1 MTFAKDQQVRHPKFG
16 TGTVRM
22 HDGPTVT
29 VRFDHGLEEV
39 AAADLAAV
47 DSYADVLAR
56 PTWDPA
62 GEVLARALADAVRS
76 VNDAWGVF
84 ARSKIA
90 LLPHQLWVCR
100 QVKTTNPTRWLVADD
115 VGLGKTIEAG
125 LILMSLL
132 SAGEVKRL
140 LVLCPA
146 SLVEQWQTRLREM
159 FDIRLTAYAAEGDT
173 TAADFWNTQH
183 QVVASLHTLRADQN
197 DRHKR
202 LLEADPWDI
211 VIVDE
216 AHHLNADEKLGPTL
230 GYQLIAKMDKAG
242 RIGSMVFF
250 TGTPHRGKNH
260 GFLSLLHLLRPDLFD
275 PKNSLTGQL
284 PLLRQVMIR
293 NNKQDVTD
301 LQGNRLFQEPVVRA
315 ETYSYSPAEAHF
327 YHTLTEFI
335 VTGKTHAGTLN
346 RTAGE
351 AVMLVLVS
359 MQKLA
364 SSSVAAIRRALQ
376 KRLANV
382 THGRARKEQ
391 LEREVTAFRLLEE
404 EDDTDLLNEKQEELV
419 TVSAKLA
426 LMEDEAP
433 RLRELLEAADAVTE
447 ETKITAVLDLLRG
460 PLAGRP
466 VLLFTEYKAT
476 QSLLLSKLLAEY
488 GADSAT
494 FINGDGRAEGVSDGT
509 GRERTLTEP
518 RTAAA
523 ERFNAGTVRF
533 LVSTEAA
540 GEGID
545 LQRNCHTLIHV
556 DLPWNPMRMHQRVGR
571 LNRYGQTRRVEV
583 FTVRNPD
590 TVESRIWDQLTGK
603 LRQITLALGQVM
615 ANPEDLE
622 QLVLGMSSPA
632 MFRELFAEARDV
644 PPDDLTGWFDR
655 KTAQFGGRD
664 ALDAVR
670 GLVGNAAR
678 FDFGQ
683 VSALIPKLDLPA
695 LKPFFKL
702 MLRLN
707 EKRVK
712 EDEAGLAFQT
722 PDAWRKAPGVASAY
736 AAMAF
741 DRAAGEKQALG
752 VGHKLVD
759 AAIAQARAY
768 TASVAGIP
776 DDLLPD
782 PVFVFQVS
790 DRVTT
795 GTGVVRAVT
804 VAVIDRAAGREL
816 LKDWQVIERLNWVS
830 KKDPRRFDVRPQIDA
845 PSAGA
850 AVDAATAWLAGQ
862 LTPLDL
868 PFAFPTVRLT
878 CVFIPGPR
886 IGDPSADDPAD

>member
-1 MTFAKDQQVRHPKFG
+1 VRG
-16 TGTVRM
+16 VYTVNLVSTNR
-22 HDGPTVT
+22 
-29 VRFDHGLEEV
+29 
-39 AAADLAAV
+39 
-47 DSYADVLAR
+47 
-56 PTWDPA
+56 
-62 GEVLARALADAVRS
+62 GEV
-76 VNDAWGVF
+76 
-84 ARSKIA
+84 
-90 LLPHQLWVCR
+90 
-100 QVKTTNPTRWLVADD
+100 
-115 VGLGKTIEAG
+115 
-125 LILMSLL
+125 
-132 SAGEVKRL
+132 
-140 LVLCPA
+140 
-146 SLVEQWQTRLREM
+146 
-159 FDIRLTAYAAEGDT
+159 
-173 TAADFWNTQH
+173 
-183 QVVASLHTLRADQN
+183 
-197 DRHKR
+197 
-202 LLEADPWDI
+202 
-211 VIVDE
+211 
-216 AHHLNADEKLGPTL
+216 HLDC
-230 GYQLIAKMDKAG
+230 
-242 RIGSMVFF
+242 
-250 TGTPHRGKNH
+250 
-260 GFLSLLHLLRPDLFD
+260 
-275 PKNSLTGQL
+275 
-284 PLLRQVMIR
+284 
-293 NNKQDVTD
+293 
-301 LQGNRLFQEPVVRA
+301 
-315 ETYSYSPAEAHF
+315 
-327 YHTLTEFI
+327 
-335 VTGKTHAGTLN
+335 
-346 RTAGE
+346 
-351 AVMLVLVS
+351 
-359 MQKLA
+359 
-364 SSSVAAIRRALQ
+364 
-376 KRLANV
+376 
-382 THGRARKEQ
+382 
-391 LEREVTAFRLLEE
+391 
-404 EDDTDLLNEKQEELV
+404 
-419 TVSAKLA
+419 
-426 LMEDEAP
+426 AP
-433 RLRELLEAADAVTE
+433 
-447 ETKITAVLDLLRG
+447 IT
-460 PLAGRP
+460 
-466 VLLFTEYKAT
+466 T

-488 GADSAT
+488 GPDSAT

-644 PPDDLTGWFDR
+644 PPDDLTGWFDT

-712 EDEAGLAFQT
+712 EDGAGLAFQT

-868 PFAFPTVRLT
+868 PFAFPTARLT
-878 CVFIPGPR
+878 CVLIPGPR